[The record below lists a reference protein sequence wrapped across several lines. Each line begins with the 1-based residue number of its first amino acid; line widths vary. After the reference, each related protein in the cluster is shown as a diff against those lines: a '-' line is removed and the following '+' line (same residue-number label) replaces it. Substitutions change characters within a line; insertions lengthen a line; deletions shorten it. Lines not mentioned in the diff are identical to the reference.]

1 MGYSVKVKFPLD
13 NSLEVSGDDVTTVIV
28 LVNALTK
35 KFFSNTPA
43 IDVEISP

>member
-13 NSLEVSGDDVTTVIV
+13 NSLEVSGDDVTTIMV

-35 KFFSNTPA
+35 KFFPA
-43 IDVEISP
+43 SHVTDIEINP